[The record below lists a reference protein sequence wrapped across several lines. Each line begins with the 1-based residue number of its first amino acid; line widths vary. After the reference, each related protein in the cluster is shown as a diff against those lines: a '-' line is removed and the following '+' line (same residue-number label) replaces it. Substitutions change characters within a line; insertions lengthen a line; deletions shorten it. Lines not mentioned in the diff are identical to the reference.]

1 MQRRQWSQL
10 SVFNGKFP
18 VFTCCIFLLIYVVCV
33 NNRVKFSN
41 TDFSRGGCA
50 MLYVQELM
58 RQCDRK
64 SGVEGWGRDF
74 EFVAL
79 MIWFFL
85 LSTVNAQHLTSHR
98 IDVLSEC
105 IYGSKMSHIRPVIF
119 RCLSFVLCKYLH
131 SLGLFVPRRRQW
143 CNNCINIITSCTF
156 WYNYTTSVD

>member
-18 VFTCCIFLLIYVVCV
+18 VFTCCVFLLNYVVCV

-41 TDFSRGGCA
+41 IDFSRGGCA

-74 EFVAL
+74 EFVAF
-79 MIWFFL
+79 MI
-85 LSTVNAQHLTSHR
+85 
-98 IDVLSEC
+98 
-105 IYGSKMSHIRPVIF
+105 
-119 RCLSFVLCKYLH
+119 
-131 SLGLFVPRRRQW
+131 
-143 CNNCINIITSCTF
+143 
-156 WYNYTTSVD
+156 